1 MNYDSTIA
9 VFYPCRFPLIQEPI
23 KILIK
28 VEVHSIIS
36 KHFLYF
42 IVIVHTT
49 VESSRSSHL
58 TPTTLKLIFQ
68 LIVKSVLG
76 DILQTCVMQQML
88 TEDLAG
94 RYSVN
99 IHSKNKGIHY

>member
-1 MNYDSTIA
+1 MILSIV

-23 KILIK
+23 KIVIK

-42 IVIVHTT
+42 IVIIHTA
-49 VESSRSSHL
+49 VKSKRSSHL
-58 TPTTLKLIFQ
+58 THTTFSIIQ

-88 TEDLAG
+88 TEGLAG

-99 IHSKNKGIHY
+99 TH